1 MKNKILIFITV
12 LFSFLSGAGLVLF
25 LVNGPLK
32 VENNNTDKTQNTN
45 VSYNSCSNCMSGT
58 MIVNNEGISQS
69 VNKIYDSV
77 VMIDNYQKNKI
88 AGSGSGF
95 VYKKD
100 DDYGYIMTNQ
110 HVIEDATKIEVTFTS
125 NTVVEGELL
134 GADEYLDIAVVRV
147 PISSVIS
154 IAKIGSTEDL
164 GLGETI
170 FAVGT
175 PVGEEYFNSISGG
188 YISGLNRKVTVSVK
202 SQSDWVQEVIQI
214 DAAINPGNSGGPLVN
229 YNGEVIGV
237 TSLKLV
243 DSSIEGMGFAIKI
256 EDAFKHIED
265 LENGKKIQRPLLGIT
280 NVNATDT
287 YTLKQYGIKLDSD
300 ITSGIA
306 VISVVEGSGADKA
319 GLQKGDVI
327 IKLNDDEVTNVAY
340 LKYLLYKYNIGDT
353 IELTYIRDK
362 ETKTTTV
369 TLTENTD

>member
-32 VENNNTDKTQNTN
+32 VENDNTDKTQNTN

-100 DDYGYIMTNQ
+100 EDYGYIMTNQ

-154 IAKIGSTEDL
+154 VAKIGSTEDL

>member
-12 LFSFLSGAGLVLF
+12 LLSFLSGVGLVLF

-32 VENNNTDKTQNTN
+32 VESNNTDNIQNTN

-100 DDYGYIMTNQ
+100 NEYGYIMTNQ

-125 NTVVEGELL
+125 DTVVEGELL
-134 GADEYLDIAVVRV
+134 GSDEYLDIAVVKV
-147 PISSVIS
+147 PVSAVIS
-154 IAKIGSTEDL
+154 VAKIGSTEDL

-175 PVGEEYFNSISGG
+175 PVGEEYFNTVSGG

-202 SQSDWVQEVIQI
+202 SKSDWVQEVIQI

-265 LENGKKIQRPLLGIT
+265 LENGIKIQRPLLGIT
-280 NVNATDT
+280 NANATDT
-287 YTLKQYGIKLDSD
+287 YTLKQYGITLDSE

-319 GLQKGDVI
+319 GLKKGDVI

>member
-12 LFSFLSGAGLVLF
+12 LVSFLSGAGLVLLLVKGP
-25 LVNGPLK
+25 LVNDS
-32 VENNNTDKTQNTN
+32 NNNGNTTNSN
-45 VSYNSCSNCMSGT
+45 VSYSSCSNCMSGT
-58 MIVNNEGISQS
+58 MVVNNEGLSQS

-77 VMIDNYQKNKI
+77 VMISNYQKNTL

-100 DDYGYIMTNQ
+100 NDYGYIMTNQ
-110 HVIEDATKIEVTFTS
+110 HVVDDATKLEVTFTS
-125 NTVVEGELL
+125 GNVVEGELL
-134 GADEYLDIAVVRV
+134 GGDEYLDIAVIRV
-147 PISSVIS
+147 PVSSVIS
-154 IAKIGSTEDL
+154 IAQIGSTEDL
-164 GLGETI
+164 GLGETV

-175 PVGEEYFNSISGG
+175 PVGEEYFNSVSGG
-188 YISGLNRKVTVSVK
+188 YISGLNRKVTVSVQ
-202 SQSDWVQEVIQI
+202 STSDWVQEVIQI
-214 DAAINPGNSGGPLVN
+214 DVAINPGNSGGPLVN
-229 YNGEVIGV
+229 FNGEVIGV

-265 LENGKKIQRPLLGIT
+265 LENGNKIQRPLLGIT

-287 YTLKQYGIKLDSD
+287 YTLRQYGIKLDSE
-300 ITSGIA
+300 IKSGIA

-340 LKYLLYKYNIGDT
+340 LKYLLYKYSAGDT
-353 IELTYIRDK
+353 IELTYIRDN
-362 ETKTTTV
+362 ETKTAEV

>member
-12 LFSFLSGAGLVLF
+12 LLSFLSGAGLVFF

-32 VENNNTDKTQNTN
+32 VENTNNNYKENTN

-77 VMIDNYQKNKI
+77 VMIDNYQKKKL

-100 DDYGYIMTNQ
+100 KDFGYIMTNQ
-110 HVIEDATKIEVTFTS
+110 HVIEDATKIEVKFTS
-125 NTVVEGELL
+125 GTVVEGELL
-134 GADEYLDIAVVRV
+134 GADEYLDIAVVKV
-147 PISSVIS
+147 PVSSVIS
-154 IAKIGSTEDL
+154 VAKIGSTEEL
-164 GLGETI
+164 NLGETV

-202 SQSDWVQEVIQI
+202 SQSDWVQEVVQI

-229 YNGEVIGV
+229 VNGEVIGV

-256 EDAFKHIED
+256 EDAFKHVED
-265 LENGKKIQRPLLGIT
+265 LEKGNKIQRPLLGIT
-280 NVNATDT
+280 NVNATDSF
-287 YTLKQYGIKLDSD
+287 TLKQYGITIDSE

-327 IKLNDDEVTNVAY
+327 IKLNENEVTNVAY
-340 LKYLLYKYNIGDT
+340 LKYLLYKYNVGDT

-362 ETKTTTV
+362 ETKTTKV